1 MCEKLYDNLTFCV
14 IKTAVLVFNLL
25 LPFLIIS
32 QKELNPKFTNFEGVV
47 YKIPFDSLAFGYR
60 PYVEELEPVSKL
72 NWKKIMVRVRKT
84 SEPFTDIDMTKEF
97 GVIFENQMMIPE
109 DGYYEFILASDDGS
123 KLWIDDK
130 LIVDNDG
137 IHQMRVVRD
146 SINLKRGLYPI
157 KLWYYQ
163 AFPSKYGFIFDS
175 RYLGPESNQKTESEP
190 IVWDGDIL
198 FEFDHYELSDQ
209 GVSKLDSLVT
219 LIANKKI
226 EAVTIMGHTD
236 DIGSLDYNYSLS
248 EKRAQAIMR
257 YIQSSAG
264 QVDVK
269 LTAIGYGENQPRFPN
284 DSPLNRAKNRRV
296 ELLLN

>member
-1 MCEKLYDNLTFCV
+1 MC
-14 IKTAVLVFNLL
+14 I
-25 LPFLIIS
+25 
-32 QKELNPKFTNFEGVV
+32 
-47 YKIPFDSLAFGYR
+47 
-60 PYVEELEPVSKL
+60 
-72 NWKKIMVRVRKT
+72 
-84 SEPFTDIDMTKEF
+84 
-97 GVIFENQMMIPE
+97 
-109 DGYYEFILASDDGS
+109 
-123 KLWIDDK
+123 
-130 LIVDNDG
+130 
-137 IHQMRVVRD
+137 RD
-146 SINLKRGLYPI
+146 RYPI